1 MTYNITIDDY
11 IGRWGYSK
19 QYIRNQLSNY
29 KGKPVNVRISSL
41 GGAVDDGLDIRQ
53 QFIDHGDVTAYLYG
67 MVASS
72 ATILA
77 LGAKKVCISKY
88 SMFLI
93 HKVSNWVDAW
103 GNYNADQIEALI
115 EQLKANKLENDKF
128 DLVLA
133 NMYANKCKKKI
144 DEILPVLKEGR
155 WLTAQEA
162 LDYGFVDE
170 IIEDQENNKVDFL
183 SANSKLNVLGLPEL
197 PLPASPTNDEDASDL
212 DEGLFNRFAAWWE
225 RKRNKNNSTI
235 LPTVTD
241 NNDNP
246 KSDMKTNYLKV
257 NTLLNVEGLEFEDG
271 KVALT
276 EEQIKATNDNI
287 DRLESES
294 PNQKTTL
301 DEQNTQIE
309 NQKNGDGGVTTHIE
323 GEGEGDK
330 GNAMESAQDMYN
342 SVKDLI

>member
-19 QYIRNQLSNY
+19 QYIRNQLSNL
-29 KGKPVNVRISSL
+29 KGKSVNVRISSL

-103 GNYNADQIEALI
+103 GSYNADQIEELI
-115 EQLKANKLENDKF
+115 DELKANKLENDKF

-133 NMYANKCKKKI
+133 NMYASKCNKKV

-155 WLTAQEA
+155 WLT
-162 LDYGFVDE
+162 D
-170 IIEDQENNKVDFL
+170 
-183 SANSKLNVLGLPEL
+183 
-197 PLPASPTNDEDASDL
+197 
-212 DEGLFNRFAAWWE
+212 
-225 RKRNKNNSTI
+225 RK
-235 LPTVTD
+235 
-241 NNDNP
+241 
-246 KSDMKTNYLKV
+246 
-257 NTLLNVEGLEFEDG
+257 
-271 KVALT
+271 
-276 EEQIKATNDNI
+276 
-287 DRLESES
+287 
-294 PNQKTTL
+294 
-301 DEQNTQIE
+301 
-309 NQKNGDGGVTTHIE
+309 
-323 GEGEGDK
+323 
-330 GNAMESAQDMYN
+330 
-342 SVKDLI
+342 SVV